1 MIPTLAALI
10 LLQSFDVASVKPNKS
25 GTRAVSNKFEPQRLS
40 YTNASLRTLIEHAYR
55 LRSYQLQGLPVWAS
69 SDIWDIDARS
79 ESPSTMRQKMEL
91 LQALLADRF
100 QLKFHRETK
109 ELPQYKLV
117 IAKNGPK
124 LKLAKDSG
132 PDATRIGRGLIEN
145 HHMNLAEL
153 PDWLKG
159 ELGRPVVDATG
170 LTGSFDI
177 KLEWLPD
184 EGQPNSEG
192 IVPSPDSPGATIF
205 SAIQEQLGLKLEAHK
220 GPVEVLI
227 IDRVE
232 KPSAN

>member
-1 MIPTLAALI
+1 
-10 LLQSFDVASVKPNKS
+10 
-25 GTRAVSNKFEPQRLS
+25 
-40 YTNASLRTLIEHAYR
+40 
-55 LRSYQLQGLPVWAS
+55 
-69 SDIWDIDARS
+69 
-79 ESPSTMRQKMEL
+79 
-91 LQALLADRF
+91 
-100 QLKFHRETK
+100 
-109 ELPQYKLV
+109 
-117 IAKNGPK
+117 
-124 LKLAKDSG
+124 
-132 PDATRIGRGLIEN
+132 
-145 HHMNLAEL
+145 MNLAEL

-159 ELGRPVVDATG
+159 ELGRPVVDAAG